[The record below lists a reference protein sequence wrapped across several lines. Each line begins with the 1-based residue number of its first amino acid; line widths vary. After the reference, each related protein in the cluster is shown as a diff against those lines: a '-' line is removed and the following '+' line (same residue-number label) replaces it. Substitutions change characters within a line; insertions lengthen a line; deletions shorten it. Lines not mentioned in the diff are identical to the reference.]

1 MSKTIDQRVVE
12 MRFDN
17 QQFEKNVSTSMS
29 TLERLKQSLN
39 LSGASK
45 GLENINAAAK
55 SNNISALGTAAEQ
68 VGVKFSAMQ
77 VMATTAIANIT
88 NSAVNSA
95 KQIFN
100 DFMIAPVTTGFNEYE
115 LKMGSIQTIMASTGA
130 SLEEVNGYL
139 NELNEYSDKTIYSF
153 QDMTSNIGKFTNAGV
168 SLEDAVLA
176 IKGVSNEAAL
186 SGANANEAS
195 RAMYNFAQALSAGYV
210 KLIDWKSIE
219 NANMATVGFK
229 NELIASAVAAGTLTD
244 NLDGTYST
252 LDGTVISATQ
262 NFNDSLQ
269 DQWMTSEVLINTLKN
284 YADETTDIG
293 EKATQAA
300 TEVKTF
306 SQMIDTLKESAQSG
320 WAQTWEIIFGDF
332 NQGKSLWTNINNA
345 LDGVLGSIS
354 DARNNTLTTAFSD
367 PWTYLEQEV
376 SKAGVAVDDF
386 KESLLETAKKH
397 GLVTDDMIQEE
408 KAFDKILAD
417 GIITKDIVLET
428 LNGYIDSAEGV
439 ATSTEEMN
447 KKLKMFQEVVT
458 AVWKG
463 DFKNGE
469 ERMQALT
476 DAGYDY
482 AEVQELVNKT
492 VDGHTLTLED
502 LSDAQLASVGY
513 TEEEITALRELEAQA
528 RLTGE
533 PLGDLLE
540 RIDKPSGRT
549 LLLETIGNY
558 LSEFSKLT
566 GAVGEAWNNVFGDI
580 NVGDGIYN
588 IIETLHEAS
597 ESFTIT
603 EDKANSFRTIMEGL
617 FAGLQLTTTIFSKSV
632 LAGIKLL
639 DAILSL
645 FGTDILEVAE
655 KIAGL
660 IIKIR
665 DWAFENT
672 FIGDSINKIAKVLYA
687 LIDGVYKCVKAF
699 IEYLNIGEKLSK
711 LKEKLSGIFKFEFG
725 GFNVDGLITTINNFF
740 STLEENIKAGKWTE
754 FGANIIE
761 GLIIGIRKGIS
772 LVGQAIVDL
781 ANAIID
787 TFCGETGIESP
798 SKVFM
803 SLGAFLIL
811 GLIKGIM
818 DGEPFLLTKLKD
830 LTSNSIDIVGDLI
843 TDGIPYLADLT
854 GTLAKAVLDGLKSVG
869 TIDFGSLFIMGS
881 VVGAGVLAAR
891 MIKVLDKF
899 ATPFETI
906 GKLVGS
912 VNKVFTET
920 GAAIERL
927 SKAQVWKIRSEALLN
942 LAKALAI
949 LTASLVGIA
958 IAAEQYD
965 LWNAV
970 KVIGALSA
978 ILVALAWAINK
989 MDGANASIS
998 KEGVK
1003 LGGFKT
1009 GLVSIGAALLLMA
1022 ATVALMG
1029 YVGMDNLKDG
1039 FIALGILAGIL
1050 AGVLYAYGKI
1060 IVDPGVAKN
1069 IKQIGKMMR
1078 SLSITML
1085 LMIGAVYLLK
1095 GLDAADIDRG
1105 ANALAAFVGVVLAMS
1120 LIAKIPSANIDKI
1133 GGMMLAISASMFL
1146 MVITMKMIAKMG
1158 QGEGNEG
1165 ELERALNGIVGITLI
1180 VGALLA
1186 LTRLAGNNLE
1196 RVGITLLGISAAM
1209 FLMAV
1214 TMKILGTIDS
1224 GDEFVSAINGL
1235 TALALVVGILLG
1247 IVNLVGSDAPKIAA
1261 TLLAISVA
1269 MAILAGVAVVLS
1281 MVDVAGLW
1289 NGIAA
1294 MAPLTLMLSM
1304 MIVATGLAKDCSKNL
1319 IVMTVAIGV
1328 MVAAVAM
1335 LSMIK
1340 PENLTPAVDAMS
1352 QLMIIF
1358 GAMVMLSSN
1367 VNTSVGVLVVMAV
1380 AVAILGKVVYELAQL
1395 PADSVT
1401 STAEALSI
1409 LLLSLGVSFKLIS
1422 GTGPY
1427 ATSAIPA
1434 LAAMVIAVGVLAV
1447 ILGLLEKFDC
1457 APSLDT
1463 CLGLSVLL
1471 VAMSTACLLMAAL
1484 GSVSGL
1490 AIAGALAFDAVVLV
1504 IGGLLL
1510 AIGALMKYVP
1520 GAEEFLDKGIEVLE
1534 KIGTGLGAA
1543 IGNIIDGFL
1552 GSIIDSLPGYAD
1564 KLSSFMKKMK
1574 GFFDGVAGISSKF
1587 SSGMNNLQD
1596 GLSAISLWNLGK
1608 LVDLAEKV
1616 SEYSDASKNISSST
1630 INRVCGVIENLAKTV
1645 ESLAGID
1652 VSGAKNLKDAV
1663 KKLKNT
1669 SVNELT
1675 NVFGNAES
1683 SFKNVGKELV
1693 EAIAAGITA
1702 KTSKLSKAAK
1712 DAADEGADGASDK
1725 KSAFK
1730 SAGKDLGDGLIQG
1743 IEAKENSVYW
1753 AGYSL
1758 GQAAVQGEKDGQRSA
1773 SPSKETIKAG
1783 IWLGEGLIV
1792 GMEKISTDVYSA
1804 GEDLGSGVVD
1814 SMNTVVSRIAS
1825 AIDADIDSQPTIR
1838 PVLDLS
1844 GVQSE
1849 ARSLDGIFGDS
1860 NIGVVSSSM
1869 ARRSQNGGV
1878 DEVVSAIDKL
1888 RKDIGNVG
1896 GVTNNINGV
1905 TYDDGSN
1912 INAAVESIVRAAV
1925 RERRV

>member
-55 SNNISALGTAAEQ
+55 NNNISALGAAAEQ

-77 VMATTAIANIT
+77 VMATTAIANLT

-95 KQIFN
+95 KRIFN
-100 DFMIAPVTTGFNEYE
+100 EFMVAPVTTGFNEYE

-376 SKAGVAVDDF
+376 SKAGIAVDDF

-397 GLVTDDMIQEE
+397 GLVTDDMIKEE

-417 GIITKDIVLET
+417 GIITKDLVLET
-428 LNGYIDSAEGV
+428 LGGYIDNAEGV

-458 AVWKG
+458 QVWKG

-469 ERMQALT
+469 ERMQALA

-502 LSDAQLASVGY
+502 LSDAQLKSVGY
-513 TEEEITALRELEAQA
+513 TEEEIKKLRELEAQA

-540 RIDKPSGRT
+540 RIGKPSGRT
-549 LLLETIGNY
+549 LLLEAIGNY
-558 LSEFSKLT
+558 LSEFSKIT
-566 GAVGEAWNNVFGDI
+566 GAVGEAWDNVFGDI

-588 IIETLHEAS
+588 IIEMLHEAS

-603 EDKANSFRTIMEGL
+603 EDKADSFRTIMEGL
-617 FAGLQLTTTIFSKSV
+617 FAGLQLTTTVFSKSV

-639 DAILSL
+639 DAVLSL
-645 FGTDILEVAE
+645 FGTDILGVAE

-660 IIKIR
+660 IIKLR

-672 FIGDSINKIAKVLYA
+672 FIGDSINKIAKVLHA

-711 LKEKLSGIFKFEFG
+711 LRDKLSDIFKIEFG
-725 GFNVDGLITTINNFF
+725 EFNVDGLVTTINNFF
-740 STLEENIKAGKWTE
+740 AELEKNIKAGKFKE
-754 FGANIIE
+754 FGTNIIE
-761 GLIIGIRKGIS
+761 GLVIGIREGIKT
-772 LVGQAIVDL
+772 VAKVIKDL
-781 ANAIID
+781 ALTIIN
-787 TFCGETGIESP
+787 TFTGETKIESP
-798 SKVFM
+798 SKVFIA
-803 SLGAFLIL
+803 LGGFLIA
-811 GLIKGIM
+811 GLVKGILN
-818 DGEPFLLTKLKD
+818 GEPYLLDVFKNLIGNTLD
-830 LTSNSIDIVGDLI
+830 AVADLI
-843 TDGIPYLADLT
+843 RNGIPYIVDVVGAL
-854 GTLAKAVLDGLKSVG
+854 GEAVLSGLQSIG
-869 TIDFGSLFIMGS
+869 TIDFGSLFIMGA
-881 VVGAGVLAAR
+881 VVGAGVLANK
-891 MIKVLDKF
+891 MINVLDKF
-899 ATPFETI
+899 ATPIEKL
-906 GKLVGS
+906 GKLVG
-912 VNKVFTET
+912 NIGKVFDET
-920 GAAIERL
+920 GEAIERL

-942 LAKALAI
+942 LAKALAV
-949 LTASLVGIA
+949 LSGSLIAIA
-958 IAAEQYD
+958 IAADHYN

-970 KVIGALSA
+970 LVIGALA
-978 ILVALAWAINK
+978 GILVALSWAMDKMSGASVEINK
-989 MDGANASIS
+989 NGAKI
-998 KEGVK
+998 
-1003 LGGFKT
+1003 GGFKT
-1009 GLVSIGAALLLMA
+1009 GLLIMAASLLVLAMIVKIIGSIDDPKAAMQGFIGLAGLAVVMAGLFAAYGKLVKGPAAENINKAGRMMLGLSVALLLMIA
-1022 ATVALMG
+1022 AAKLIAGMEWSEMGKAAVGITGFVVIVAAL
-1029 YVGMDNLKDG
+1029 NL
-1039 FIALGILAGIL
+1039 IAMLPHQG
-1050 AGVLYAYGKI
+1050 
-1060 IVDPGVAKN
+1060 
-1069 IKQIGKMMR
+1069 IGKMM
-1078 SLSITML
+1078 LE
-1085 LMIGAVYLLK
+1085 
-1095 GLDAADIDRG
+1095 
-1105 ANALAAFVGVVLAMS
+1105 
-1120 LIAKIPSANIDKI
+1120 
-1133 GGMMLAISASMFL
+1133 ISASL
-1146 MVITMKMIAKMG
+1146 LIMVGVAKLINTMEWPDMG
-1158 QGEGNEG
+1158 K
-1165 ELERALNGIVGITLI
+1165 AAVGILGL
-1180 VGALLA
+1180 VGIIALLMTIA
-1186 LTRLAGNNLE
+1186 MIPGENIDQIGKTMAGI
-1196 RVGITLLGISAAM
+1196 GAAM
-1209 FLMAV
+1209 LLMAV
-1214 TMKILGTIDS
+1214 TGKIIATMEWGDMGKAAAGLLGLSVI
-1224 GDEFVSAINGL
+1224 
-1235 TALALVVGILLG
+1235 VGILVG
-1247 IVNLVGSDAPKIAA
+1247 IVSLVGKDAPKIAA
-1261 TLLAISVA
+1261 TLLALSVS
-1269 MAILAGVAVVLS
+1269 MGILAAIAVVLS
-1281 MVDVAGLW
+1281 MVDVEGLQ
-1289 NGIAA
+1289 NGIIAIGA
-1294 MAPLTLMLSM
+1294 LSVIM
-1304 MIVATGLAKDCSKNL
+1304 SLMIVATGLAKDCSKNL
-1319 IVMTVAIGV
+1319 VVMTVAIGV
-1328 MVAAVAM
+1328 MTACVAALSLITPEKLAPATLAM
-1335 LSMIK
+1335 SVLMGIFGVMIK
-1340 PENLTPAVDAMS
+1340 
-1352 QLMIIF
+1352 
-1358 GAMVMLSSN
+1358 LSSN
-1367 VNTSVGVLVVMAV
+1367 VNSSMPTLVVMTA
-1380 AVAILGKVVYELAQL
+1380 AVAIIGKVVYELAKL
-1395 PADSVT
+1395 PVASVIA
-1401 STAEALSI
+1401 TAASLTV
-1409 LLLSLGVSFKLIS
+1409 LMLSLATSIKIIS
-1422 GTGPY
+1422 GIGTVAP
-1427 ATSAIPA
+1427 TA
-1434 LAAMVIAVGVLAV
+1434 LIALGVMVAVVGVLAL
-1447 ILGLLEKFDC
+1447 ILGGLEKLDC

-1471 VAMSTACLLMAAL
+1471 VAISAACLLMAAL
-1484 GSVSGL
+1484 GAVSSL
-1490 AIAGALAFDAVVLV
+1490 AIAGAVAFDGVVLI

-1510 AIGALMKYVP
+1510 AIGALMTYVP
-1520 GAEEFLDKGIEVLE
+1520 GAEEFLDKGIEVLK
-1534 KIGTGLGAA
+1534 KIGTGLGEAV
-1543 IGNIIDGFL
+1543 GGIINGFL
-1552 GSIIDSLPGYAD
+1552 GSVINSLPGYAD

-1574 GFFDGVAGISSKF
+1574 GFFDGVGGINSKF
-1587 SSGMNNLQD
+1587 TSGMDNLQK

-1608 LVDLAEKV
+1608 LTDLAIEISDYSSEAKGISKSAINKV
-1616 SEYSDASKNISSST
+1616 CDVVKT
-1630 INRVCGVIENLAKTV
+1630 LAKTV
-1645 ESLAGID
+1645 ASLAGLD
-1652 VSGAKNLKDAV
+1652 TSGAKNLKTAV
-1663 KKLKNT
+1663 KNLKNT
-1669 SVNELT
+1669 SINELT
-1675 NVFGNAES
+1675 RVFGSADSKFKDVGKKVAES
-1683 SFKNVGKELV
+1683 L
-1693 EAIAAGITA
+1693 ADGITA
-1702 KTSKLSKAAK
+1702 KSSKISKAAK
-1712 DAADEGADGASDK
+1712 NVADDGADGAKDK

-1730 SAGKDLGDGLIQG
+1730 SAGKDLGTGLVQG
-1743 IEAKENSVYW
+1743 IDAKQNSVYW
-1753 AGYSL
+1753 AGYRL
-1758 GQAAVQGEKDGQRSA
+1758 GQAAVQGEKDGQKSA

-1783 IWLGEGLIV
+1783 KWLGEGLIV
-1792 GMEKISTDVYSA
+1792 GMEKISTKVYNA
-1804 GEDLGSGVVD
+1804 GHDLGAGTVD
-1814 SMNTVVSRIAS
+1814 SMNSVISRMSA

-1849 ARSLDGIFGDS
+1849 ARSLDGIFGSS
-1860 NIGVVSSSM
+1860 NIGVVSSLM
-1869 ARRSQNGGV
+1869 AGRSQNGGV

-1888 RKDIGNVG
+1888 RKDLGNVG
-1896 GVTNNINGV
+1896 GVVNNINGV

-1912 INAAVESIVRAAV
+1912 INNAVETIVRAAI